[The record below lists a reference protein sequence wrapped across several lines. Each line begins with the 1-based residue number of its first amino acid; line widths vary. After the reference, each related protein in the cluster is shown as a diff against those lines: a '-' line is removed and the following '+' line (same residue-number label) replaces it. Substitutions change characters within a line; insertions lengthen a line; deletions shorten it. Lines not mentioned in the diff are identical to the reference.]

1 MDDDNGCDKNNGNV
15 TNKIGQPVDVL
26 FDCGTSAALTAAHIP
41 MEEKTTESNGA
52 VLGDEL
58 LMGREKMQRAR

>member
-1 MDDDNGCDKNNGNV
+1 MTCCL
-15 TNKIGQPVDVL
+15 I
-26 FDCGTSAALTAAHIP
+26 AALLLHWQPHIP